1 MLFLGDLAIQHNVLA
16 GGYPLET
23 QSDYSSHNKFQ
34 SPRVGQLPWN
44 ILWLNSR
51 PLHLRTT
58 FETPKA
64 GKGNKNA
71 KWQRSEMAAR
81 LKTFGQGNIYLVL

>member
-1 MLFLGDLAIQHNVLA
+1 MLCLGDLAIQHNVLA

-23 QSDYSSHNKFQ
+23 ESDYSSHNKFQ

-58 FETPKA
+58 FE
-64 GKGNKNA
+64 NA
-71 KWQRSEMAAR
+71 KSREGEQ
-81 LKTFGQGNIYLVL
+81 KC